1 MRRSLYL
8 KFVVAYV
15 LFAVLSF
22 LLISTAG
29 SRMIEKQLIRETGS
43 GLYREASAVASS
55 HGALY
60 YGNQTSIESL
70 YSNLSALSSYQ
81 DSTIWL
87 VNAGNRL
94 LISTDEPLDAEN
106 ARLLE
111 DFDPAAM
118 GNSYYATGI
127 FDSYFSRKTL
137 SVLAPIT
144 QNMSV
149 RGYIVIH
156 TPLSQVYAHREEIL
170 KQVYL
175 VALLLFLLSLLI
187 LLLFT
192 FIVYRPLKQITR
204 GAAEYASGHLD
215 YRIPVHSED
224 EMGYLATTLNY
235 MSSELS
241 KTGEDQRTFIANVS
255 HDFRSPLTSIKGYLE
270 AFLDG
275 TIPPEMQEKYLKI
288 LLFETER
295 LSKLTQNLLSLN
307 NFDSKGRMLNLT
319 EFDINEVIKNT
330 AATFEGTC
338 RSKKITIQ
346 LLLLGDSLSVYAD
359 MGKIQ
364 QVLYNLIDNAI
375 KFSFRDSC
383 ITVET
388 AERHGKVFVSVKDT
402 GEGISRESL
411 PKIWDRFYKE
421 DSSRGRDRKG
431 TGLGL
436 AIVKEI
442 ITAHSQN
449 INVVSTQGA
458 GSEFIFTLD
467 KPRK

>member
-1 MRRSLYL
+1 MRRSLYT
-8 KFVVAYV
+8 KFVIAYI
-15 LFAVLSF
+15 LLGILGF

-29 SRMIEKQLIRETGS
+29 SKMIENQLIQEEGS
-43 GLYREASAVASS
+43 DLYREASAVASS
-55 HGALY
+55 HGTLY
-60 YGNQTSIESL
+60 YGNQSSIENLYASL
-70 YSNLSALSSYQ
+70 KVLSSYQ

-87 VNAGNRL
+87 VGSENQL
-94 LISTDEPLDAEN
+94 LLSTDRELDPEN
-106 ARLLE
+106 APVLD
-111 DFDPAAM
+111 DFDPAAL
-118 GNSYYATGI
+118 GNSCYATGL
-127 FDSYFSRKTL
+127 FDSYFSEKTL
-137 SVLAPIT
+137 SVVAPIT

-156 TPLSQVYAHREEIL
+156 TPMTELFVHRERILSQVYLI
-170 KQVYL
+170 
-175 VALLLFLLSLLI
+175 ALLLFILSLLL

-192 FIVYRPLKQITR
+192 FSVYRPLKQITR
-204 GAAEYASGHLD
+204 GAGEYATGHLT
-215 YRIPVHSED
+215 YQIPVHSED

-235 MSSELS
+235 MSDALN

-307 NFDSKGRMLNLT
+307 TFDSKGRMLNLT
-319 EFDINEVIKNT
+319 DFDINEVIKNT

-338 RSKKITIQ
+338 RTKRITIQ
-346 LLLLGDSLSVYAD
+346 LLLQGDSLSVNAD

-375 KFSFRDSC
+375 KFSFHDSL

-388 AERHGKVFVSVKDT
+388 TERHGKVFVSVKDS
-402 GEGISRESL
+402 GEGIAKDNL
-411 PKIWDRFYKE
+411 PRIWERFFKE
-421 DSSRGRDRKG
+421 DSSRGKDRKG

-436 AIVKEI
+436 AIVKDI

-449 INVVSTQGA
+449 INVISTQGA

-467 KPRK
+467 KTKK

>member
-1 MRRSLYL
+1 MRRSLYV

-15 LFAVLSF
+15 LVAILGF
-22 LLISTAG
+22 LLISTVG

-43 GLYREASAVASS
+43 DLYREASAVAES
-55 HGALY
+55 HGTLY
-60 YGNQTSIESL
+60 YGSQTSIESL
-70 YSNLSALSSYQ
+70 YSNLCVLADYQ
-81 DSTIWL
+81 NSTIWL
-87 VNAGNRL
+87 VNAGNCL
-94 LISTDEPLDAEN
+94 LISTDTPLDAEN
-106 ARLLE
+106 APVLE

-118 GNSYYATGI
+118 GNSYYTTET
-127 FDSYFSRKTL
+127 FDSYFSEKML
-137 SVLAPIT
+137 SVMAPIT
-144 QNMSV
+144 QNMSI

-156 TPLSQVYAHREEIL
+156 TPMSEIYTHREEIL

-175 VALLLFLLSLLI
+175 ISLLLFLLSLTI
-187 LLLFT
+187 LLMFT
-192 FIVYRPLKQITR
+192 FTVYRPLKQITR

-215 YRIPVHSED
+215 YEIPVQSED

-235 MSSELS
+235 MSDELD
-241 KTGEDQRTFIANVS
+241 KTGENQRTFIANVS

-319 EFDINEVIKNT
+319 EFDINEIIKNT

-346 LLLLGDSLSVYAD
+346 LLLLGDLLPVYAD

-375 KFSFRDSC
+375 KFSFRDSY

-421 DSSRGRDRKG
+421 DSSRGKDRKG

-442 ITAHSQN
+442 ITAHNQN

-467 KPRK
+467 KPKK